1 MHTEHSMPD
10 TLVYRSICSP
20 LGELF
25 LASTREGLCRV
36 SWYTSQEAFAAELEE
51 CFDQEPQWDGPEAE
65 VTASRPRMQGPSAI
79 LADAARQLA
88 GYFDGQR
95 RQFELPL
102 DLSRQRPFQR
112 RVLTVLLQVPYGE
125 TVSYSEL
132 AALAG
137 YPGAARAVGGVM
149 RHNPLPIIVPCHRVL
164 LSSGELGG
172 FGGRPDL
179 KRRLLDLEGWKEDR
193 RGVQRRLENLF
204 E

>member
-25 LASTREGLCRV
+25 LAATQEGLCRIA
-36 SWYTSQEAFAAELEE
+36 WYTSQEAFTAELEE
-51 CFDQEPQWDGPEAE
+51 CFDREPQRDAPEAE
-65 VTASRPRMQGPSAI
+65 MTAGRPGMLGCSAI
-79 LADAARQLA
+79 LDDTVRQLS
-88 GYFDGQR
+88 GYFGGER
-95 RQFELPL
+95 RRFDLPL
-102 DLSRQRPFQR
+102 DLSSQRPFQR
-112 RVLTVLLQVPYGE
+112 RVLTALLQVPYGE
-125 TVSYSEL
+125 IVSYGEL

-149 RHNPLPIIVPCHRVL
+149 RRNPLPIIVPCHRVL

-172 FGGRPDL
+172 FGGRPEL
-179 KRRLLDLEGWKEDR
+179 KRRLLDLEGWKQDR
-193 RGVQRRLENLF
+193 RGAQPRLENLF